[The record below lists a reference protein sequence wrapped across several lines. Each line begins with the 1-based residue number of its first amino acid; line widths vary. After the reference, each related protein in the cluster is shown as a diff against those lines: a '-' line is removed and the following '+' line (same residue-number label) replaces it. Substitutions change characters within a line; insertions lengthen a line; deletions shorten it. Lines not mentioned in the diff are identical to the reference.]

1 MKRFLLVVAAALA
14 VPACASGP
22 RSSSEQ
28 VTMMDKASATLRE
41 MRARDP
47 GLNEVLQ
54 TAYAYAVFPDVGKA
68 GLLVGGASGHGILYE
83 HGVPTG
89 NVHLEQASVGA
100 QAGAQTFAE
109 LVVLRNQDEVSKLKA
124 GKFDLGANVSAVII
138 QSGAAATTATARGN
152 SVFILPHGGAM
163 IDVSVSGQRIK
174 FAPLSG

>member
-1 MKRFLLVVAAALA
+1 MKRFLFIVVAALA
-14 VPACASGP
+14 MPACASGP

-28 VTMMDKASATLRE
+28 VTMMDKAAATLNE

-47 GLNEVLQ
+47 GINDVLR

-68 GLLVGGASGHGILYE
+68 GLIVGGASGHGILYE

-89 NVHLEQASVGA
+89 NVHIQQASVGA

-109 LVVLRNQDEVSKLKA
+109 LIVLRNQDDVYKLKA
-124 GKFDLGANVSAVII
+124 GNFDLGANVSAVII
-138 QSGAAATTATARGN
+138 QSGAAATTGTARG
-152 SVFILPHGGAM
+152 STVFVLPRGGAM

-174 FAPLSG
+174 FEPFSG